1 MGYVLCALT
10 LLLKG
15 QRRRLFF
22 VFSFAKVGRR
32 FSNGQVIESI
42 ERLWEGDRSSDAKKN
57 VCANYFGVNTL
68 MTAFKSTNESG
79 SCNIIGTQGGL

>member
-22 VFSFAKVGRR
+22 FFFAKVGRR
-32 FSNGQVIESI
+32 FSNGQLIESI
-42 ERLWEGDRSSDAKKN
+42 ERSGEGDRSSDAKKN
-57 VCANYFGVNTL
+57 VCANYIAVNTL

-79 SCNIIGTQGGL
+79 SCNIVGTQGGL